1 MGDLVQLENRK
12 MKRIL
17 FTLVIVSLFVACR
30 SSRAIGRAVGK
41 KDSTVV
47 AVKVPDTPKVDTQQR
62 IQTTL
67 AQLQNNHIAFNTFN
81 AKVGID
87 YKGTDGKGHDVN
99 ANIKMYRDSAIWVS
113 VNAILGIEAMRL
125 LVTRD
130 SVKLLNKLEKT
141 YAARGISFL
150 QEATSLPLDLN
161 TLQNLIIGNP
171 VYVDS
176 NIVRYSTG
184 TGTVSLVSL
193 GALFKNLLTLNET
206 NKLILHSKLTDTD
219 LFRNRTADLAYDEY
233 EINKGFPF
241 STKRQIVVS
250 ERGRLEIK
258 LDFKNYSFNE
268 EVSFPFSVPKNY
280 ARL

>member
-1 MGDLVQLENRK
+1 

-17 FTLVIVSLFVACR
+17 VVIVLVSLFVACR

-41 KDSTVV
+41 KDSTVAKV
-47 AVKVPDTPKVDTQQR
+47 TVPDTPNADTQQR
-62 IQTTL
+62 INATL
-67 AQLQNNHIAFNTFN
+67 AQLQNNHIAFNTFS
-81 AKVGID
+81 AKLGVD

-113 VNAILGIEAMRL
+113 VNAILGIEAIRL
-125 LVTRD
+125 LITKD

-184 TGTVSLVSL
+184 NGTVSLVSL
-193 GALFKNLLTLNET
+193 GSLFKNLFTLNDGDKT
-206 NKLILHSKLTDTD
+206 IIHSKLTDTD
-219 LFRNRTADLAYDEY
+219 PFRNRTADLSYNEY
-233 EINKGFPF
+233 ENKKGFPF
-241 STKRQIVVS
+241 ATKRQIVVS
-250 ERGRLEIK
+250 ERGRLDIK
-258 LDFKNYSFNE
+258 LDFKNYTFNE
-268 EVSFPFSVPKNY
+268 EVSFPFSIPKNY

>member
-1 MGDLVQLENRK
+1 

-17 FTLVIVSLFVACR
+17 LVLAVVCLFVACR

-41 KDSTVV
+41 KDSTTTTTRTIL
-47 AVKVPDTPKVDTQQR
+47 PDAPKTDTQQH

-67 AQLQNNHIAFNTFN
+67 AQLQKNHIAFTTFN
-81 AKVGID
+81 AKLGID
-87 YKGTDGKGHDVN
+87 YKGTDGKGRDVN

-113 VNAILGIEAMRL
+113 VNAILGIEAIRL
-125 LVTRD
+125 LITKD

-150 QEATSLPLDLN
+150 QEATSLPLDLS

-176 NIVRYSTG
+176 NITRYSVG
-184 TGTVSLVSL
+184 NGMVSLVSL
-193 GALFKNLLTLNET
+193 GVLFKNLLTLNDVDKT
-206 NKLILHSKLTDTD
+206 ILHSKLTDID
-219 LFRNRTADLAYDEY
+219 PFRNRTADLAYSEY
-233 EINKGFPF
+233 ENNKGFPF
-241 STKRQIVVS
+241 SKKRQIVVS

-258 LDFKNYSFNE
+258 LDFKNYTFNE

>member
-1 MGDLVQLENRK
+1 

-17 FTLVIVSLFVACR
+17 LVLAVISLFVACR

-47 AVKVPDTPKVDTQQR
+47 SQVKLPDAPKADTQER
-62 IQTTL
+62 IRTVLT
-67 AQLQNNHIAFNTFN
+67 QLQNNNIAFTTFN
-81 AKVGID
+81 AKLGVD
-87 YKGTDGKGHDVN
+87 YKGTDGKGRDVN

-113 VNAILGIEAMRL
+113 VNAILGIEAIRL
-125 LVTRD
+125 LITKD

-150 QEATSLPLDLN
+150 QEATSLPLDLP

-176 NIVRYSTG
+176 NITRYSVG
-184 TGTVSLVSL
+184 NGTVSLVSL
-193 GALFKNLLTLNET
+193 GALFKNLLTLNDA
-206 NKLILHSKLTDTD
+206 NKTILHSKLTDTD
-219 LFRNRTADLAYDEY
+219 PFRNRTADLSYSDY
-233 EINKGFPF
+233 ESNKGFPF
-241 STKRQIVVS
+241 SKKRQIVVS
-250 ERGRLEIK
+250 ERGRLEIQ